1 VTNAVAIIGLTYD
14 GTDIQAAD
22 FGVFL
27 ELVRGL
33 NEPPAVRGVDLI
45 VPSRA
50 GRIVRNREAD
60 ALTIELRGYV
70 MGSGSTEALQRISFR
85 TNAKIVRALFDTSA
99 EPADLVASLEDS
111 TTATISARTLN
122 SIWDQTDP
130 WTAAVS
136 IELES
141 VDPEWV
147 VA

>member
-1 VTNAVAIIGLTYD
+1 MTTAVAVIGLTFG
-14 GTDIQAAD
+14 GTDIQESD

-33 NEPPAVRGVDLI
+33 NERPTPRGVDLI

-50 GRIVRNREAD
+50 GRIVRNRVGD

-70 MGSGSTEALQRISFR
+70 MGAGSTEGLQRIDFR
-85 TNAKIVRALFDTSA
+85 TNAKAVRALFDPSA
-99 EPADLVASLEDS
+99 EPANLVATLEDS
-111 TTATISARTLN
+111 TTATIAARTLN
-122 SIWDQTDP
+122 SVWDQTDP

-141 VDPEWV
+141 VDPDWV